1 MQSESLMEILAKV
14 ISALTSHLFMI
25 AAKCDILRDDENDS
39 QRLTLFPDGHDRQWL
54 DAQLA

>member
-39 QRLTLFPDGHDRQWL
+39 QRLTLFPDGHNRQ
-54 DAQLA
+54 